1 MNDIIADSITRIRNA
16 SLRRQEATKL
26 LYSKT
31 VESILGVLQAKGY
44 IESFKADESEVKR
57 YIDVFLKYD
66 DDGRS
71 AITEIKRV
79 SKPGRRVYTSAK
91 KVKKFKHG
99 FGAIII
105 STSKG
110 VLSNDDAHA
119 QKAGGEALCS
129 VW

>member
-16 SLRRQEATKL
+16 ALRRQETTKL

-44 IESFKADESEVKR
+44 IDSFKTDESDVKR

-66 DDGRS
+66 DKGKS
-71 AITEIKRV
+71 AIAEIKRV
-79 SKPGRRVYTSAK
+79 SKPGRRIYASAK
-91 KVKKFKHG
+91 NVKKFKHG
-99 FGAIII
+99 FGSIII

-110 VLSNDDAHA
+110 VLSNDDAFA
-119 QKAGGEALCS
+119 QNAGGEALCA

>member
-16 SLRRQEATKL
+16 ALRRQEATKL

-44 IESFKADESEVKR
+44 IDSFKADESDVKR
-57 YIDVFLKYD
+57 YIDVFLKYG
-66 DDGRS
+66 DDGKS
-71 AITEIKRV
+71 AIVEIKRV
-79 SKPGRRVYTSAK
+79 SKPGRRIYVSAK
-91 KVKKFKHG
+91 DVKKFKHG
-99 FGAIII
+99 FGTIII

-119 QKAGGEALCS
+119 QNAGGEALCT

>member
-16 SLRRQEATKL
+16 ALRRQDATKL

-31 VESILGVLQAKGY
+31 VESILNVLQSKGY
-44 IESFKADESEVKR
+44 IDSFKTDESEVKR
-57 YIDVFLKYD
+57 YIDVFLKY

-79 SKPGRRVYTSAK
+79 SKPGRRVYRAARD
-91 KVKKFKHG
+91 VKKFKNG
-99 FGAIII
+99 FGSIII

-110 VLSNDDAHA
+110 VLSNDEAHK
-119 QKAGGEALCS
+119 QNVGGEALCT

>member
-16 SLRRQEATKL
+16 ALRRQDATKL

-31 VESILGVLQAKGY
+31 VESILGVLQTKGY
-44 IESFKADESEVKR
+44 IDSFKADESDVKR
-57 YIDVFLKYD
+57 FIDVFLKYD
-66 DDGRS
+66 EKGRS

-79 SKPGRRVYTSAK
+79 SKPGRRTYTAAK
-91 KVKKFKHG
+91 EVKKFKHG
-99 FGAIII
+99 FGTIII

-110 VLSNDDAHA
+110 VLSNDEAHK
-119 QKAGGEALCS
+119 QNVGGEALCT